1 MFVIPFI
8 NLQGG
13 HCVGLS
19 QGVGQAGPF
28 VDSDPVAL
36 AKKMEQDGAS
46 WLHIVDLD
54 GAKSQKLQQLDVI
67 ESIARA
73 THVRLQV
80 GGGVR
85 DEDDIRRLISAGADR
100 VVIGSM
106 AIFDPPLVGSWITH
120 LGREKIM
127 LSMDVR
133 LHASGIPEVLVHGW
147 GRGSAFSLWD
157 VLSAYKG
164 SGLKTVLCTDVQ
176 RGGRLSGINR
186 ALYVN
191 IRQIWSELDLIAA
204 GGTNGLEDL
213 QALKDIGVRAAVVGR
228 ALHEGHIDFAQ
239 AQKVTGD

>member
-8 NLQGG
+8 NLLGG
-13 HCVGLS
+13 QCVGLS
-19 QGVGQAGPF
+19 QTDGQGEPF
-28 VDSDPVAL
+28 LDSDPVAL
-36 AKKMEQDGAS
+36 AKKWEQAGAS

-54 GAKSQKLQQLDVI
+54 GAKNQKLQQLDVI
-67 ESIARA
+67 ESIARE
-73 THVRLQV
+73 THIRLQV

-106 AIFDPPLVGSWITH
+106 AIFNPPLVGSWITH
-120 LGREKIM
+120 LGREKVM

-147 GRGSAFSLWD
+147 GQGSSFSLWD

-191 IRQIWSELDLIAA
+191 IRQIWSELDVIAA
-204 GGTNGLEDL
+204 GGTNSLEDI
-213 QALKDIGVRAAVVGR
+213 QALKEIGVHAVVVGR
-228 ALHEGHIDFAQ
+228 ALDEGKIAFAQ
-239 AQKVTGD
+239 ALETAQ